1 MKNTNS
7 TNQYPKFP
15 NYNFDQQLH
24 NGSSSLSPSSLY
36 SDGDSLLMSGN
47 MDALETPFTPR
58 DSSSGAVTTPM
69 NESQYNN
76 YLHNYNHGAP
86 KKLQK
91 FSNHDYY
98 SQSQIVDYPARSTKT
113 SYTSL
118 SNQAVE
124 PGTDTNAYKHTSLS
138 QATDTHNGLNLDNLI
153 TTDQMLFSV
162 DTLQQDKFQA
172 CNYNL
177 KQPANNFHEAPVKGR
192 RGFGVTANTCVQSRN
207 KAKLLFPF
215 LTFEKL
221 LTIYYF

>member
-1 MKNTNS
+1 MNLNTI
-7 TNQYPKFP
+7 TIYIITIMELQ
-15 NYNFDQQLH
+15 
-24 NGSSSLSPSSLY
+24 
-36 SDGDSLLMSGN
+36 
-47 MDALETPFTPR
+47 
-58 DSSSGAVTTPM
+58 
-69 NESQYNN
+69 
-76 YLHNYNHGAP
+76 
-86 KKLQK
+86 KLQK